1 MVISQ
6 ALINAAHTL
15 RLSGI
20 TSCAEDARVIM
31 CSVLDCGKL
40 YLTVHRDEELPS
52 DAERRFS
59 ALIQRRAKHEPVS
72 YLTNCR
78 EFMSLEFYVDKNVL
92 IPRPDTEI
100 LVEKVLA
107 LFSDRTASVLD
118 MCTGSGAVAVS
129 LAKYMPLSR
138 VTGLDISADAVKT
151 AEKNA
156 SSNGVAD
163 RCTFEIFDVREPY
176 CGTFDVLTANPPYIP
191 TADIADLDSDV
202 KDFEPHLA
210 LDGGADGMSFY
221 EKIIKNAPSCLKE
234 GGFAAFEV
242 GCGLAEKVR
251 VLMEENFEKT
261 EIIPDLAG
269 IDRVVCGYLR

>member
-1 MVISQ
+1 
-6 ALINAAHTL
+6 
-15 RLSGI
+15 
-20 TSCAEDARVIM
+20 M

-100 LVEKVLA
+100 LVEKVIA
-107 LFSDRTASVLD
+107 LFSDSTASVLD

-163 RCTFEIFDVREPY
+163 RCAFEIFDVREPY

-251 VLMEENFEKT
+251 GLMKENFEKT

-269 IDRVVCGYLR
+269 IDRVVCGYLK

>member
-15 RLSGI
+15 RLNGR
-20 TSCAEDARVIM
+20 TSCAEDARGIM

-78 EFMSLEFYVDKNVL
+78 EFMSLEFYVDENVL

-107 LFSDRTASVLD
+107 LFSDSTASVLD

-138 VTGLDISADAVKT
+138 VMGLDISADAVKT

-251 VLMEENFEKT
+251 VLMKENFEKT

-269 IDRVVCGYLR
+269 IDRVVCGYLK